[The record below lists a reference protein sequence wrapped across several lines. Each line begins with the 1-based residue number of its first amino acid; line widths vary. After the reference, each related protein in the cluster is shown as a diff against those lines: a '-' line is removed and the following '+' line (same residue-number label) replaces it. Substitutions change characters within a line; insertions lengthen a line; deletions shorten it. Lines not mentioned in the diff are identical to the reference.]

1 MVKSVAASAGH
12 ISEVCGGRS
21 YASDSISGVLKM
33 DEAVHEPVGLV
44 QRRVGES
51 DGDQRVFEFV
61 GRRNP
66 DALPVQIG
74 VRSAPGVKQFVP
86 GHFVNHARRQL
97 VFVHQRDADAIRREI
112 VHEIGRAVQRIDD
125 PFERLSFDG
134 GGHGTFFG
142 DESCVG
148 SQFAKP
154 FDDHL
159 FGLLVDI

>member
-21 YASDSISGVLKM
+21 YASDSIGGVLKM

-66 DALPVQIG
+66 DTCDFA
-74 VRSAPGVKQFVP
+74 
-86 GHFVNHARRQL
+86 QL
-97 VFVHQRDADAIRREI
+97 VDYEELNRVFILYFIKNLAENEAMYDFSQSFNANMTKIFECDTGMLFFTEKSKIEFLKYLKNLHDKDALVNLVEKWIVFFDA
-112 VHEIGRAVQRIDD
+112 VSANY
-125 PFERLSFDG
+125 S
-134 GGHGTFFG
+134 
-142 DESCVG
+142 
-148 SQFAKP
+148 
-154 FDDHL
+154 
-159 FGLLVDI
+159 